1 MPRYRLIYLTAEG
14 NRVTGTSL
22 YTSLA
27 QVTRAQKWLLRNTA
41 KTKIRDIEIEEVED
55 EDVNPTA

>member
-1 MPRYRLIYLTAEG
+1 MTRYRLIYLTAEG

-55 EDVNPTA
+55 E